1 MQENIV
7 IRGARTNNLKNIDVT
22 IPRNTMTVMTGLS
35 GSGKSSLAFDTIF
48 AEGQRRYVESLS
60 SYARQFLGQMD
71 KPDVDFIEGLSPAV
85 SIDQKTTSHNPRST
99 VGTVTEI
106 YDYLRVLWARVGIPH
121 CPNCGREIR
130 RQTVDEIVDR
140 ILLLPEGT
148 RIQVL
153 APVVRSRK
161 GEFEKIFEDARRP
174 GYVRVRVDGSI
185 YDLSEEIPLDRNR
198 KHSVE
203 IVVDR
208 LVLKPGISRRLED
221 SVETAVSLAKNL
233 VLINNVQTGED
244 LLYSL
249 NFACPDC
256 GISIEEITP
265 RTFSFNN
272 PYGACP
278 TCAGLGRQMQFLP
291 ESILADR
298 KKSLREGGIEAP
310 GWRASPGSVAEMYY
324 DALARRYGFDLDT
337 PVGELPEE
345 ALQKIFY
352 GTGKEKLDLRVAGR
366 KSMHTLQKP
375 FEGIL
380 PSMMRRYRE
389 SSAATA
395 EEIYRDYMSWAP
407 CPDCGGERLKKEARA
422 VTVGGLS
429 LPAFTSL
436 DIDRE
441 LAFMEGLQLEGNAAL
456 IARDLVIEIKK
467 RLQFMQSVGL
477 GYLTLARD
485 AASLSGGESQRIR
498 LATQIGSGLMGVLYV
513 LDEPSI
519 GLHQRDNEKLIR
531 TLQSLRDMG
540 NTLLVVEHDER
551 TIRAAD
557 YIVDIGPGA
566 GRHGG
571 NVVAAGSLEEICAC
585 PESITGQYLSGRR
598 RISVPEQR
606 RLGNGHFLTVR
617 GASENNLQQ
626 IDVSFPLG
634 MFVCVTGV
642 SGSGKSSLVMDVLYK
657 ALARALQHSRTRP
670 GAYRSLE
677 GTEYLD
683 KVVQIDQSPIGR
695 TPRSNPATYTGVFT
709 HIRNLFA
716 SCSEA
721 KARGYGPGRFSFN
734 IKGGRCE
741 ACGGDGLVKIEM
753 NFLPDVYVP
762 CEVCGGARYN
772 RETLDVR
779 FKGKNIA
786 EVLDM
791 TVEEALDFFRNQQ
804 KIASILQVL
813 SDVGLGYVRLGQ
825 SSTTLSGGEAQRV
838 KLATELARPATG
850 STLYILDEPTTG
862 LHTADIQRLIDILN
876 RLTDAGNTVLVIEHN
891 LDIIKS
897 ADYIVD
903 LGPEG
908 GAGGGRVVFQ
918 GSPEALCDCPESY
931 TGKYLRPI
939 LFPEE
944 ARQGGSADG

>member
-1 MQENIV
+1 
-7 IRGARTNNLKNIDVT
+7 
-22 IPRNTMTVMTGLS
+22 
-35 GSGKSSLAFDTIF
+35 
-48 AEGQRRYVESLS
+48 
-60 SYARQFLGQMD
+60 MD

-161 GEFEKIFEDARRP
+161 GEFEKIFEDARRS

-324 DALARRYGFDLDT
+324 DAQARRYGFDLDT

-571 NVVAAGSLEEICAC
+571 NVVAAGALEEICAC
-585 PESITGQYLSGRR
+585 PESISGQYLSGRR

>member
-161 GEFEKIFEDARRP
+161 GEFEKIFEDARRS

-566 GRHGG
+566 GRP
-571 NVVAAGSLEEICAC
+571 C
-585 PESITGQYLSGRR
+585 
-598 RISVPEQR
+598 
-606 RLGNGHFLTVR
+606 
-617 GASENNLQQ
+617 
-626 IDVSFPLG
+626 
-634 MFVCVTGV
+634 
-642 SGSGKSSLVMDVLYK
+642 
-657 ALARALQHSRTRP
+657 
-670 GAYRSLE
+670 RS
-677 GTEYLD
+677 
-683 KVVQIDQSPIGR
+683 
-695 TPRSNPATYTGVFT
+695 
-709 HIRNLFA
+709 
-716 SCSEA
+716 
-721 KARGYGPGRFSFN
+721 
-734 IKGGRCE
+734 
-741 ACGGDGLVKIEM
+741 
-753 NFLPDVYVP
+753 
-762 CEVCGGARYN
+762 
-772 RETLDVR
+772 
-779 FKGKNIA
+779 
-786 EVLDM
+786 
-791 TVEEALDFFRNQQ
+791 
-804 KIASILQVL
+804 
-813 SDVGLGYVRLGQ
+813 
-825 SSTTLSGGEAQRV
+825 SGGSETDIFSRCAAPRR
-838 KLATELARPATG
+838 TICSR
-850 STLYILDEPTTG
+850 STSPFHWGCL
-862 LHTADIQRLIDILN
+862 
-876 RLTDAGNTVLVIEHN
+876 
-891 LDIIKS
+891 S
-897 ADYIVD
+897 A
-903 LGPEG
+903 
-908 GAGGGRVVFQ
+908 
-918 GSPEALCDCPESY
+918 
-931 TGKYLRPI
+931 
-939 LFPEE
+939 
-944 ARQGGSADG
+944 

>member
-85 SIDQKTTSHNPRST
+85 SIDQKTTSHIPRFT

-161 GEFEKIFEDARRP
+161 GEFEKIFEDARRS

-557 YIVDIGPGA
+557 YIAMAVFAVLTGVIVALVTAKG
-566 GRHGG
+566 
-571 NVVAAGSLEEICAC
+571 AAG
-585 PESITGQYLSGRR
+585 
-598 RISVPEQR
+598 V
-606 RLGNGHFLTVR
+606 
-617 GASENNLQQ
+617 
-626 IDVSFPLG
+626 
-634 MFVCVTGV
+634 
-642 SGSGKSSLVMDVLYK
+642 
-657 ALARALQHSRTRP
+657 
-670 GAYRSLE
+670 
-677 GTEYLD
+677 
-683 KVVQIDQSPIGR
+683 
-695 TPRSNPATYTGVFT
+695 
-709 HIRNLFA
+709 
-716 SCSEA
+716 
-721 KARGYGPGRFSFN
+721 
-734 IKGGRCE
+734 
-741 ACGGDGLVKIEM
+741 
-753 NFLPDVYVP
+753 
-762 CEVCGGARYN
+762 
-772 RETLDVR
+772 
-779 FKGKNIA
+779 
-786 EVLDM
+786 
-791 TVEEALDFFRNQQ
+791 
-804 KIASILQVL
+804 
-813 SDVGLGYVRLGQ
+813 
-825 SSTTLSGGEAQRV
+825 
-838 KLATELARPATG
+838 
-850 STLYILDEPTTG
+850 
-862 LHTADIQRLIDILN
+862 
-876 RLTDAGNTVLVIEHN
+876 
-891 LDIIKS
+891 
-897 ADYIVD
+897 
-903 LGPEG
+903 
-908 GAGGGRVVFQ
+908 
-918 GSPEALCDCPESY
+918 
-931 TGKYLRPI
+931 
-939 LFPEE
+939 
-944 ARQGGSADG
+944 

>member
-161 GEFEKIFEDARRP
+161 GEFEKIFEDARRS

-721 KARGYGPGRFSFN
+721 KRAATDRDAFP
-734 IKGGRCE
+734 
-741 ACGGDGLVKIEM
+741 
-753 NFLPDVYVP
+753 
-762 CEVCGGARYN
+762 
-772 RETLDVR
+772 
-779 FKGKNIA
+779 
-786 EVLDM
+786 
-791 TVEEALDFFRNQQ
+791 
-804 KIASILQVL
+804 
-813 SDVGLGYVRLGQ
+813 
-825 SSTTLSGGEAQRV
+825 STSRADAA
-838 KLATELARPATG
+838 KPAAAT
-850 STLYILDEPTTG
+850 DW
-862 LHTADIQRLIDILN
+862 
-876 RLTDAGNTVLVIEHN
+876 
-891 LDIIKS
+891 
-897 ADYIVD
+897 
-903 LGPEG
+903 
-908 GAGGGRVVFQ
+908 
-918 GSPEALCDCPESY
+918 
-931 TGKYLRPI
+931 
-939 LFPEE
+939 
-944 ARQGGSADG
+944 